1 MIADS
6 LSNWRK
12 YNLGKGFEKAFEYV
26 ESLKSGAPVGRFEIV
41 GDKIYASIAEYST
54 SDSAPEFLEVHR
66 KYIDLQITLS
76 GRETLGWI
84 TNRNFNVKTPY
95 DALKDCEFL
104 QIPAKPLSLVEIDP
118 ASFAI
123 FLPDDA
129 HIGKLAASTG
139 AEKIRKIVVKI
150 AVELLGK

>member
-12 YNLGKGFEKAFEYV
+12 YNLGEGFAKAFEYV
-26 ESLKSGAPVGRFEIV
+26 ESLKANSPAERFEIL

-54 SDSAPEFLEVHR
+54 SDKEPEFLEVHR

-76 GRETLGWI
+76 GSETLGWI
-84 TNRNFNVKTPY
+84 TNRDLKVKTPY
-95 DALKDCEFL
+95 DASKDCEFL
-104 QIPAKPLSLVEIDP
+104 QIPENPLSFIEIDP
-118 ASFAI
+118 SSFAI

-129 HIGKLAASTG
+129 HIGKLAAFNG
-139 AEKIRKIVVKI
+139 AGPIRKVVVKI